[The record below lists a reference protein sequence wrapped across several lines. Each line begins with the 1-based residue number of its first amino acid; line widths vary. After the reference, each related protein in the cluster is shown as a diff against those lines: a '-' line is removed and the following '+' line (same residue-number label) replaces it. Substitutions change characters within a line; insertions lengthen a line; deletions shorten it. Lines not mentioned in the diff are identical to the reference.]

1 MINDKKVGDLYF
13 WGYET
18 TSEEI
23 VFNGVF
29 HDLNTLNVPWRNENI
44 SDELDMVYLSRS
56 KGKILSPMVQLF
68 YSFTNNRWLRGTR
81 SKIAETL
88 VALYGNKWDKLYNL
102 LSLEYRPI
110 ENYRMTE
117 TESISHNVES
127 ELTDTGTNTVTDTGT
142 DTTVETGTDTVTDTG
157 TDTTVETGSITV
169 TDTGTDTTV
178 ETGTDTVTD
187 TGTVSN
193 AGTNSASNSVY
204 GFNSANA
211 VNSDATTG
219 NNSDTETRNLTRQ
232 ETKNLNTQETRNL
245 EKEET
250 RSVTSQETKNLT
262 SQETKN
268 LTSQETKNL
277 TSQETRNLQS
287 AKIETGENERE
298 LTRFGNIGVTT
309 TQQMMKQ
316 EIELWQWNFFE
327 TVFADIDNFLTIPI
341 Y

>member
-127 ELTDTGTNTVTDTGT
+127 ELTDTGTN
-142 DTTVETGTDTVTDTG
+142 TVTDTG